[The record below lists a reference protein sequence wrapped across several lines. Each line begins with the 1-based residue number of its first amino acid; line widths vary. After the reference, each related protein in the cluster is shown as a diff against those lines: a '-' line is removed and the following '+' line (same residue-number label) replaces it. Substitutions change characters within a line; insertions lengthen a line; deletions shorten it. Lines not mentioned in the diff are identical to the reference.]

1 MDKKQLGWI
10 AILLA
15 GGLVLGMLWMQKRS
29 GDEGAEADRQAVAR
43 AEAAARA
50 EAQPAPQA
58 QTQPGAAGLRPP
70 RPAVAASAPLGGLR
84 PAVANRDEWLQDQ
97 SGLGKQDIFPA
108 GNLDPAKGFLFQ
120 VQFDRRGAA
129 VHTVKLA
136 HVFTTDADK
145 RAWEAAKG
153 DHAAYMAKVAASHGR
168 LKGHYCLLNPVG
180 QFQAYATQ
188 RIVVGVKGSSLP
200 PATIPLDK
208 MPWKH
213 EPAEQAAT
221 TKPAGAVEVRFSATL
236 YRDVNHEKP
245 SEKADYRPA
254 LKITK
259 TYTVAKQDYSLK
271 MRLKVENLSKEEDPS
286 KPKENYPPVP
296 LVAYIDQLGPAGV
309 PQEELFRGSDDRFL
323 VYGKQKAE
331 GGQIDV
337 AYRMHAELQ
346 GGKVPVNSPEA
357 LGRSDDAAA
366 VLWAG
371 KSNKFFASMVYLEP
385 TAPGRLAAAGWQADF
400 YFLSEPESPTSNV
413 HIPAIRVG
421 GRRTKEDVFAHVPD
435 MVLPAGGAG
444 KEMTFDIFAG
454 PKKRD
459 MLTDSSAPY
468 FQPLYKQLDYIGSIN
483 FQSCFCAF
491 NSLTLGMMWLLQA
504 ISKIAFGNYGVAI
517 MILVVLVRL
526 VLHPLTK
533 KSQVS
538 MMNMQKLAPEM
549 EKIKKKYADDKEAL
563 QREQMKL
570 YKHQG
575 LGPMLGC
582 LPMFLQMPIWLS
594 LWGSLSVA
602 VELRHAAFLP
612 VWITDL
618 AAPDVIFSWSNPIIL
633 PLIGGMTGP
642 IYSFNLLPLL
652 LTVAMFLQAKLNP
665 QMTGAATAPTK
676 EQETQQKMMRYM
688 MPAMMLLFFYNA
700 ASGLTLYIMT
710 STFAGV
716 IEQMV
721 IRRHIEAKRAAEA
734 AATTTVRIPGKAP
747 RDNRPKKS
755 KGPSFFKRG

>member
-29 GDEGAEADRQAVAR
+29 GDERAEADRQAIARAKTARAGADRQAVAR
-43 AEAAARA
+43 AEVAAAVS
-50 EAQPAPQA
+50 QPA
-58 QTQPGAAGLRPP
+58 QTQPGVTSAA
-70 RPAVAASAPLGGLR
+70 AASAP
-84 PAVANRDEWLQDQ
+84 AVADSLDWLCAR
-97 SGLGKQDIFPA
+97 SGPSKQDVFTA
-108 GNLDPAKGFLFQ
+108 GNLDPATGYLFQ

-129 VHTVKLA
+129 IRNVKLTQ
-136 HVFTTDADK
+136 VFTTDADK
-145 RAWEAAKG
+145 RAWSAAKG
-153 DHAAYMAKVAASHGR
+153 DHAGYLAEVAASNGR
-168 LKGHYCLLNPVG
+168 LKGHYNLLNPVG
-180 QFQAYATQ
+180 QFQAYATRQ
-188 RIVVGVKGSSLP
+188 IVVSVKDSPLP
-200 PATIPLDK
+200 PATIYLDQ
-208 MPWKH
+208 MLWTH
-213 EPAEQAAT
+213 EDSEPA
-221 TKPAGAVEVRFSATL
+221 TKPADAVEVRFSATL
-236 YRDVNHEKP
+236 HCDFSAEKNKDP
-245 SEKADYRPA
+245 NKAPPA

-259 TYTVAKQDYSLK
+259 IYTIAKQDYSLK
-271 MRLKVENLSKEEDPS
+271 MRLKVENLSAT
-286 KPKENYPPVP
+286 P

-331 GGQIDV
+331 GGQIEA

-346 GGKVPVNSPEA
+346 GGKVPIDSPVA

-371 KSNKFFASMVYLEP
+371 ESNKFFASIIYLEP
-385 TAPGRLAAAGWQADF
+385 AAPGRLAAAAWQADF
-400 YFLSEPESPTSNV
+400 YFLCEPESPTSNV

-459 MLTDSSAPY
+459 MLTDASAPY
-468 FQPLYKQLDYIGSIN
+468 FKPLYKQLDYIGAIN

-517 MILVVLVRL
+517 MILVVLVRV

-618 AAPDVIFSWSNPIIL
+618 AAPDVIFSWSHPIIL

-642 IYSFNLLPLL
+642 IYSLNLLPLL

-721 IRRHIEAKRAAEA
+721 IRRHIEAKQAAEA
-734 AATTTVRIPGKAP
+734 ATTTTVKVPGKP
-747 RDNRPKKS
+747 SRDNRPKKP
-755 KGPSFFKRG
+755 KGPMFFKRG

>member
-1 MDKKQLGWI
+1 VDKKQLGWI

-29 GDEGAEADRQAVAR
+29 RDEGAEADRQAIAR
-43 AEAAARA
+43 NQAAA
-50 EAQPAPQA
+50 
-58 QTQPGAAGLRPP
+58 
-70 RPAVAASAPLGGLR
+70 APLGGLR
-84 PAVANRDEWLQDQ
+84 PAATPQPGAASATAASAPAVADSLDWLCAR
-97 SGLGKQDIFPA
+97 SGPGKQDVFTA
-108 GNLDPAKGFLFQ
+108 GNLDPATGYLFQ

-129 VHTVKLA
+129 IRNVKLSQ
-136 HVFTTDADK
+136 VFTTDADK
-145 RAWEAAKG
+145 RAWAAAKG
-153 DHAAYMAKVAASHGR
+153 DHAAYLAEVAASKGR
-168 LKGHYCLLNPVG
+168 LKGHYNLLNPVG
-180 QFQAYATQ
+180 QFQAYATRQ
-188 RIVVGVKGSSLP
+188 IVVSVKDSPLP
-200 PATIPLDK
+200 PATIYLDQ
-208 MPWKH
+208 MLWTH
-213 EPAEQAAT
+213 EDSEPA
-221 TKPAGAVEVRFSATL
+221 TKPADAVEVRFSATL
-236 YRDVNHEKP
+236 HCDFSAEKNKDP
-245 SEKADYRPA
+245 NKAPPA

-259 TYTVAKQDYSLK
+259 TYTIAKRDYSLK
-271 MRLKVENLSKEEDPS
+271 MRLKVENLSAT
-286 KPKENYPPVP
+286 P

-331 GGQIDV
+331 GGQIEV

-346 GGKVPVNSPEA
+346 GGKVPVNSPVA
-357 LGRSDDAAA
+357 LGRSDDAAP

-371 KSNKFFASMVYLEP
+371 ESNKFFASMVYLEP
-385 TAPGRLAAAGWQADF
+385 AAPGRLAAAAWQADF

-435 MVLPAGGAG
+435 MALPAGAG

-459 MLTDSSAPY
+459 MLTDASAPY

-517 MILVVLVRL
+517 MILVVLVRV

-533 KSQVS
+533 KSQMS

-734 AATTTVRIPGKAP
+734 AATTTVRVPGKAP
-747 RDNRPKKS
+747 RDNRPKKF
-755 KGPSFFKRG
+755 KGPTFFKRG

>member
-1 MDKKQLGWI
+1 VDKKQLGWI

-29 GDEGAEADRQAVAR
+29 GDEGAEAASQAAARAETAAR
-43 AEAAARA
+43 AEAAA
-50 EAQPAPQA
+50 
-58 QTQPGAAGLRPP
+58 
-70 RPAVAASAPLGGLR
+70 PLGGLR
-84 PAVANRDEWLQDQ
+84 PAATPQPGAASATAASAPAVANRDEWLQDQ
-97 SGLGKQDIFPA
+97 SGLGERDIFTA

-129 VHTVKLA
+129 IHTVKLSQ
-136 HVFTTDADK
+136 VFTTDADK

-153 DHAAYMAKVAASHGR
+153 DHAAYMAEVAASNGR

-188 RIVVGVKGSSLP
+188 RIVVGVKGSPLP

-213 EPAEQAAT
+213 EATEQT
-221 TKPAGAVEVRFSATL
+221 TKPADDVEVCFSATL

-271 MRLKVENLSKEEDPS
+271 MRLKAENLSAE
-286 KPKENYPPVP
+286 P

-331 GGQIDV
+331 GGQIEV

-346 GGKVPVNSPEA
+346 GGKVPVNSR
-357 LGRSDDAAA
+357 LGRSDDAAP
-366 VLWAG
+366 VLWVG
-371 KSNKFFASMVYLEP
+371 ESNKFFASIIYLEP
-385 TAPGRLAAAGWQADF
+385 TAPGSLAAAGWQADF

-435 MVLPAGGAG
+435 MALPAGGAG

-459 MLTDSSAPY
+459 MLTDASAPY

-517 MILVVLVRL
+517 MILVVLVRV

-533 KSQVS
+533 KSQMS

-734 AATTTVRIPGKAP
+734 AATTTVRVPGKAP

-755 KGPSFFKRG
+755 KGPMFFKRG

>member
-1 MDKKQLGWI
+1 VDKKQLGWI

-15 GGLVLGMLWMQKRS
+15 GGLVLGMLWIQKRS
-29 GDEGAEADRQAVAR
+29 GDER
-43 AEAAARA
+43 AKDASQAAARGKA
-50 EAQPAPQA
+50 AAPATTGPAPA
-58 QTQPGAAGLRPP
+58 SPGAAG
-70 RPAVAASAPLGGLR
+70 AASAPLGGQS
-84 PAVANRDEWLQDQ
+84 PAVAARDEWHVLDWH
-97 SGLGKQDIFPA
+97 GVGGPDIFSV
-108 GNLDPAKGFLFQ
+108 GSLDPAKGFLFQ
-120 VQFDRRGAA
+120 VEFDRRGAA
-129 VHTVKLA
+129 IHTIKLSQ
-136 HVFTTDADK
+136 VFTTDADK
-145 RAWEAAKG
+145 RAWSAAKG
-153 DHAAYMAKVAASHGR
+153 DHAAYLAEVAASKGR
-168 LKGHYCLLNPVG
+168 LMGHYCLLNPVG
-180 QFQAYATQ
+180 QFQPYATL
-188 RIVVGVKGSSLP
+188 RIVVGLKGSSLP
-200 PATIPLDK
+200 PAHVPLNDFS
-208 MPWKH
+208 WQR
-213 EPAEQAAT
+213 EPAGQAAA
-221 TKPAGAVEVRFSATL
+221 TKPADTVEVRFSTIL
-236 YRDVNHEKP
+236 KRDFNHEKP

-259 TYTVAKQDYSLK
+259 IYTIAKQDYSLK
-271 MRLKVENLSKEEDPS
+271 MRLKVENLSTE
-286 KPKENYPPVP
+286 P
-296 LVAYIDQLGPAGV
+296 LAAYIDQLGPAGV
-309 PQEELFRGSDDRFL
+309 PLEELYRGSDDRFL
-323 VYGKQKAE
+323 AYGKQKAD
-331 GGQIDV
+331 GGAVEV

-346 GGKVPVNSPEA
+346 GGKVSVDSPVA
-357 LGRSDDAAA
+357 LGRSDDAAP

-371 KSNKFFASMVYLEP
+371 ESNKFFASMVYLEP
-385 TAPGRLAAAGWQADF
+385 AAPGTLAAAGWQADF
-400 YFLSEPESPTSNV
+400 YFLSEPESKDSNI

-421 GRRTKEDVFAHVPD
+421 GRRPKEDTFAHVPD
-435 MVLPAGGAG
+435 MALPAGGG

-459 MLTDSSAPY
+459 MLTDASAPY
-468 FQPLYKQLDYIGSIN
+468 FKPLYKQLNYIGAIN

-491 NSLTLGMMWLLQA
+491 DSLTLGMMWLLQA

-533 KSQVS
+533 KSQMS

-570 YKHQG
+570 YKNQG

-582 LPMFLQMPIWLS
+582 LPMFLQMPIWIS

-618 AAPDVIFSWSNPIIL
+618 AAPDAIFAWAHPIVL

-642 IYSFNLLPLL
+642 IHTFNLLPLL

-676 EQETQQKMMRYM
+676 EQETQQKMMRIM
-688 MPAMMLLFFYNA
+688 MPAMMLLLFYNA

-721 IRRHIEAKRAAEA
+721 IRRHIEAKQAAEA
-734 AATTTVRIPGKAP
+734 AATTTVRVPGKAP
-747 RDNRPKKS
+747 RDNRPKKP
-755 KGPSFFKRG
+755 KGPMFFKKG

>member
-10 AILLA
+10 AIILA
-15 GGLVLGMLWMQKRS
+15 GGLLLGMLWIQKRS
-29 GDEGAEADRQAVAR
+29 NDERAKEASKDVAR
-43 AEAAARA
+43 SQAAA
-50 EAQPAPQA
+50 AQPAPTSQ
-58 QTQPGAAGLRPP
+58 GAAG
-70 RPAVAASAPLGGLR
+70 ATTASAPAGGLR

-97 SGLGKQDIFPA
+97 AGLGKQDIFTA

-129 VHTVKLA
+129 IHTVKLSQ
-136 HVFTTDADK
+136 VFTTDADK

-153 DHAAYMAKVAASHGR
+153 DHAAYLAEVAASKGR

-180 QFQAYATQ
+180 QFKAYATQ
-188 RIVVGVKGSSLP
+188 RIVVGPKGSALP
-200 PATIPLDK
+200 PAVIRLDQL
-208 MPWKH
+208 PWKR
-213 EPAEQAAT
+213 EVAEAN
-221 TKPAGAVEVRFSATL
+221 TKPANTVEVRFAAIL
-236 YRDVNHEKP
+236 YRDFNHEKP

-259 TYTVAKQDYSLK
+259 IYTIVKNDYSLK
-271 MRLKVENLSKEEDPS
+271 MRLKVENLSSE
-286 KPKENYPPVP
+286 P

-309 PQEELFRGSDDRFL
+309 PLEELYRGSDDRFL
-323 VYGKQKAE
+323 VYGKQKAD
-331 GGQIDV
+331 GGQIE
-337 AYRMHAELQ
+337 ATYRMHAELQ
-346 GGKVPVNSPEA
+346 GGKVPVNSPVA
-357 LGRSDDAAA
+357 LGRSDDAAP

-371 KSNKFFASMVYLEP
+371 ESNKFFASMVYLEP
-385 TAPGRLAAAGWQADF
+385 AAPGRLAAAAWEADF
-400 YFLSEPESPTSNV
+400 YFLSEPESQTSNI
-413 HIPAIRVG
+413 HIPAIRIG
-421 GRRTKEDVFAHVPD
+421 GRRPKEDTFAHVPD
-435 MVLPAGGAG
+435 MALPAGGG

-459 MLTDSSAPY
+459 MLTDASAPY
-468 FQPLYKQLDYIGSIN
+468 FKPLYKQLDYIGSIN

-491 NSLTLGMMWLLQA
+491 DSLTLGMMWLLQA
-504 ISKIAFGNYGVAI
+504 ISKLAFGNYGVAI

-533 KSQVS
+533 KSQMS

-582 LPMFLQMPIWLS
+582 LPMFLQMPIWIS

-612 VWITDL
+612 IWITDL
-618 AAPDVIFSWSNPIIL
+618 AAPDAIFSWSSPIIL

-642 IYSFNLLPLL
+642 IHTFNLLPLL

-665 QMTGAATAPTK
+665 QMTGATAAPTK
-676 EQETQQKMMRYM
+676 EQQTQQKMMRYM
-688 MPAMMLLFFYNA
+688 MPAMMLVFFYNA

-716 IEQMV
+716 FEQMV
-721 IRRHIEAKRAAEA
+721 IRRHIAAKQAAEA
-734 AATTTVRIPGKAP
+734 ATTITVRIPGKAS
-747 RDNRPKKS
+747 RDNRPKKP
-755 KGPSFFKRG
+755 KGPMSFKKG

>member
-10 AILLA
+10 AIILA
-15 GGLVLGMLWMQKRS
+15 GGLLLGMLWIQKRS
-29 GDEGAEADRQAVAR
+29 NDERAKDARQAIAR
-43 AEAAARA
+43 SQADATPATT
-50 EAQPAPQA
+50 QPAPTSQ
-58 QTQPGAAGLRPP
+58 GAAG
-70 RPAVAASAPLGGLR
+70 ATTASAPAGGLR

-97 SGLGKQDIFPA
+97 AGLGKQDIFTA

-129 VHTVKLA
+129 IHTVKLSQ
-136 HVFTTDADK
+136 VFTTDADK

-153 DHAAYMAKVAASHGR
+153 DHAAYLAEVAASKGR

-180 QFQAYATQ
+180 QFKAYATQ
-188 RIVVGVKGSSLP
+188 RIVVGPKGSALP
-200 PATIPLDK
+200 PAVIRLDQL
-208 MPWKH
+208 PWKR
-213 EPAEQAAT
+213 EVAEAN
-221 TKPAGAVEVRFSATL
+221 TKPANTVEVRFAAIL
-236 YRDVNHEKP
+236 YRDFNHEKP

-259 TYTVAKQDYSLK
+259 IYTIVKNDYSLK
-271 MRLKVENLSKEEDPS
+271 MRLKVENLSSE
-286 KPKENYPPVP
+286 P

-309 PQEELFRGSDDRFL
+309 PLEELYRGSDDRFL
-323 VYGKQKAE
+323 VYGKQKAD
-331 GGQIDV
+331 GGQIE
-337 AYRMHAELQ
+337 ATYRMHAELQ
-346 GGKVPVNSPEA
+346 GGKVPVNSPVA
-357 LGRSDDAAA
+357 LGRSDDAAP

-371 KSNKFFASMVYLEP
+371 ESNKFFASMVYLEP
-385 TAPGRLAAAGWQADF
+385 AAPGRLAAAAWEADF
-400 YFLSEPESPTSNV
+400 YFLSEPESQTSNI
-413 HIPAIRVG
+413 HIPAIRIG
-421 GRRTKEDVFAHVPD
+421 GRRPKEDTFAHVPD
-435 MVLPAGGAG
+435 MALPAGGG

-459 MLTDSSAPY
+459 MLTDASAPY
-468 FQPLYKQLDYIGSIN
+468 FKPLYKQLDYIGSIN

-491 NSLTLGMMWLLQA
+491 DSLTLGMMWLLQA
-504 ISKIAFGNYGVAI
+504 ISKLAFGNYGVAI

-533 KSQVS
+533 KSQMS

-582 LPMFLQMPIWLS
+582 LPMFLQMPIWIS

-612 VWITDL
+612 IWITDL
-618 AAPDVIFSWSNPIIL
+618 AAPDAIFSWSSPIVL

-642 IYSFNLLPLL
+642 IHTFNLLPLL

-665 QMTGAATAPTK
+665 QMTGATAAPTK
-676 EQETQQKMMRYM
+676 EQQTQQKMMRYM
-688 MPAMMLLFFYNA
+688 MPAMMLVFFYNA

-716 IEQMV
+716 FEQMV
-721 IRRHIEAKRAAEA
+721 IRRHIAAKQAAEA
-734 AATTTVRIPGKAP
+734 ATTITVRIPGKAS
-747 RDNRPKKS
+747 RDNRPKKP
-755 KGPSFFKRG
+755 KGPMSFKKG